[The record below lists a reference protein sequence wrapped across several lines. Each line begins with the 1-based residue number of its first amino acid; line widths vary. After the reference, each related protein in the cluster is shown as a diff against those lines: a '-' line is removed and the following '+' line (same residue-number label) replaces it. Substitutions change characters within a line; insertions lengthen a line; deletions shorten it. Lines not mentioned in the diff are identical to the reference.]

1 MLDHVIQVAGWAR
14 TTRMGGKDF
23 AFIELTD
30 GSGSN
35 TL

>member
-1 MLDHVIQVAGWAR
+1 MLDYVIQVAGWAR

-23 AFIELTD
+23 VFIELTD
-30 GSGSN
+30 GSGST